1 MVELSR
7 SKKIALDGETVNR
20 SLREI
25 LAESHISAVAVAVL
39 LLWSIASGFQAL
51 WGPLSHAAS
60 FVFTAVAILDIP
72 YISPTRTFA
81 DRLELINSA
90 QFLFDSLISFAAAC
104 LLSRWV
110 YGVGPL
116 RSLRTC
122 RTELARREHV

>member
-72 YISPTRTFA
+72 YFSRTLTIA
-81 DRLELINSA
+81 DRFALFSTFSSLFNS
-90 QFLFDSLISFAAAC
+90 LVYLTAAGF
-104 LLSRWV
+104 LSRWV
-110 YGVGPL
+110 YGMGPL
-116 RSLRTC
+116 RSLSKYRTK
-122 RTELARREHV
+122 LARSNHV